1 MFSASAILGWL
12 GSKGVGLLL
21 GYLFGFLL
29 DVIRTTQNNKAHR
42 DLGRAEVERDQAR
55 EGEIIAG
62 KIADEAA
69 KTVTEDDAI
78 SRMEGG
84 KA

>member
-1 MFSASAILGWL
+1 MFSAAAILGWL
-12 GSKGVGLLL
+12 GSKGVSLLL

-29 DVIRTTQNNKAHR
+29 DVVKTTQNNQAHR
-42 DLGRAEVERDQAR
+42 DLGRTEVERDQAR

-62 KIADEAA
+62 KIADEAS
-69 KTVTEDDAI
+69 KNVTEDDAI
-78 SRMEGG
+78 SRLDGG

>member
-1 MFSASAILGWL
+1 MLSTAAILGWL

-21 GYLFGFLL
+21 GYLSSFVL
-29 DVIRTTQNNKAHR
+29 DVIKTAQSNKAHR
-42 DLGRAEVERDQAR
+42 DLGRTEAERDQAR
-55 EGEIIAG
+55 EGEVIAG
-62 KIADEAA
+62 RIADEAA

-78 SRMEGG
+78 SRLDGG